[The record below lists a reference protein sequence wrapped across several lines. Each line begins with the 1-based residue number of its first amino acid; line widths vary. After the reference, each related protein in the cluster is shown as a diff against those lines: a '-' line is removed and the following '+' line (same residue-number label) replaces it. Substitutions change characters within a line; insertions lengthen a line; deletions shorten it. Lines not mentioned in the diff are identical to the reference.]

1 MSTKSRLL
9 IVRDRFGVTCW
20 NIGDT
25 RRPPA
30 GGRLAPHPHEARP
43 RAAAPLALTVDQIR
57 QETQLLLRCL
67 KQTSQLFNSTLQT
80 EFTTM
85 GGERTWSNLLYIF
98 HTTKPITFESFL

>member
-1 MSTKSRLL
+1 VSTKSRLL
-9 IVRDRFGVTCW
+9 NVRDRFGVTCW

-67 KQTSQLFNSTLQT
+67 VVGVVIGFSILKDPLPSHAT
-80 EFTTM
+80 E
-85 GGERTWSNLLYIF
+85 GS
-98 HTTKPITFESFL
+98 SF